1 MTFNVK
7 EWKLSARGTRYEA
20 RIDDMSEEEFKE
32 FFEYIAKKYRLVKAE
47 EVKKNDN

>member
-7 EWKLSARGTRYEA
+7 EWKLIKGTRYEA

-32 FFEYIAKKYRLVKAE
+32 FLEYIAKKYRLVKVE
-47 EVKKNDN
+47 KENKNDN